1 MGAKVI
7 AVSKEEW
14 MRQFGAEY
22 VIADYDRIVEEVR
35 DITSGKMADVVVNS
49 LGVKTWDSSL
59 DQLAL
64 MEGWYLLEDM
74 PVQMLK

>member
-1 MGAKVI
+1 MEPLEILEWLLHSLKKMGAKVI

-49 LGVKTWDSSL
+49 LGVKTW
-59 DQLAL
+59 LAT
-64 MEGWYLLEDM
+64 WTNWH
-74 PVQMLK
+74 

>member
-1 MGAKVI
+1 
-7 AVSKEEW
+7 

-35 DITSGKMADVVVNS
+35 DITSGKMAHVVVNS
-49 LGVKTWDSSL
+49 LGVKTWDSNL

-64 MEGWYLLEDM
+64 MEGWYLLEDI

>member
-22 VIADYDRIVEEVR
+22 VIADYDRIVEEAR

-64 MEGWYLLEDM
+64 MEGWYLLEDI
-74 PVQMLK
+74 PVQMLN